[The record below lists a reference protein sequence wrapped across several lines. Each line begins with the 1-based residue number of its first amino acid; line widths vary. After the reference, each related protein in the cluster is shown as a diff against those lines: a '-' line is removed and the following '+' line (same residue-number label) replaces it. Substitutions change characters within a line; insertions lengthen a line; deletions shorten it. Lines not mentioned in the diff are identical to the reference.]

1 MSKASQP
8 LFFTNNGPSR
18 ILEFRFSQLVLS
30 HLSPADGDILQ
41 AAQQNRPHNIK
52 NLSDPIKEAMLA
64 IAGPEAAGPLG
75 IPFNPASSKPRVTH
89 DHLINSGGENAITWT
104 LIHRSYLPPDTQG
117 VNSKCKTGD
126 RIVFDSMIGAPY
138 LQGDHR
144 SANPKGALD
153 FACSFNCR
161 DLLWID
167 SQFCFVSDAYVWD
180 KQYLAQIRKQ
190 SQDRLIYGRPLP
202 GLEPFTYKSACI
214 VYKATAQERFFALDE
229 IAGQA
234 QNTEARFYEGWILRP
249 GSGVIFDLPL
259 NLTVHAPWKEQIFG
273 SVLGF
278 AENGDVIFR
287 LHLGRDNIPC
297 WLLHNLGLTEL
308 IQTNVIMALPGRMV
322 SGAFRI
328 WPAQL
333 FQASCIP
340 AKMEEQCNQT
350 FCDRIVVCS
359 AKFEVGPD
367 DIQKADSPILTELM
381 QGARAVQLCRM
392 RPFPSSAALGL
403 MHHSRMLH
411 SQGFPHAMLNQ
422 PHLGWILRQFV
433 LSKAQHAKTSKDAHT
448 MHPRIAGPSLMEILF
463 LRVDADK
470 RSVSIINGN
479 LVVTVI
485 DASALH
491 AVFGFPVL
499 DKIDLTSQGFGY
511 IQLYAPFTFKYS
523 LYDTVEDSGPIE
535 GSVSISIGAY
545 TEYDRHGTGVIKSS
559 KCHPDAT
566 LTGQRDPAAKKP
578 RHGSG
583 GGGGGQSTQS
593 RAVSRKTASTS
604 SSSFSMKANLRRLD
618 LRSSSRQRQASGSES
633 TAEDSLTGS
642 EVQESESDCAS
653 QLRNG
658 HLVGGLQKEPD
669 GSPEAPLDVDVVMQ
683 GDGGITSDRFP
694 TPK

>member
-1 MSKASQP
+1 MEHS
-8 LFFTNNGPSR
+8 FFIHSGKTSP
-18 ILEFRFSQLVLS
+18 ILEFRFSQQVLS
-30 HLSPADGDILQ
+30 HLSPADVDILQ

-64 IAGPEAAGPLG
+64 ITGPEAAGPLG
-75 IPFNPASSKPRVTH
+75 IPFDAASSKPRVTH
-89 DHLINSGGENAITWT
+89 DHLKNSDGENAITWT

-144 SANPKGALD
+144 SANPKGAID
-153 FACSFNCR
+153 FACSLNCR
-161 DLLWID
+161 DLVWID

-190 SQDRLIYGRPLP
+190 SLDRLIYDRPLP
-202 GLEPFTYKSACI
+202 GLDPITCKAAGIE
-214 VYKATAQERFFALDE
+214 YKATAQERFFALDE
-229 IAGQA
+229 IAAQA
-234 QNTEARFYEGWILRP
+234 QNSEARFYEGSILRP

-259 NLTVHAPWKEQIFG
+259 NFTVHAPWKEQIFG
-273 SVLGF
+273 SVVGF

-287 LHLGRDNIPC
+287 LHLGRDNLPC
-297 WLLHNLGLTEL
+297 WLLYNLGSTEL
-308 IQTNVIMALPGRMV
+308 MQTNVMMALPGRMV

-328 WPAQL
+328 WPPQL
-333 FQASCIP
+333 FQAACIP
-340 AKMEEQCNQT
+340 ADMENKCNQT
-350 FCDRIVVCS
+350 FCDRTVVCS
-359 AKFEVGPD
+359 GKFQVEPD

-381 QGARAVQLCRM
+381 LGVRPLKLCRM
-392 RPFPSSAALGL
+392 RPLPSSAALGL

-422 PHLGWILRQFV
+422 PHLGFILKQFV

-448 MHPRIAGPSLMEILF
+448 MHPKIEGSSLMEILF
-463 LRVDADK
+463 QRVDADE
-470 RSVSIINGN
+470 RTVSINNGTV
-479 LVVTVI
+479 VVTVN

-491 AVFGFPVL
+491 AVFGYPVL

-523 LYDTVEDSGPIE
+523 LYDTVEDYGPIG

-566 LTGQRDPAAKKP
+566 LTGQRGPAVKKP

-593 RAVSRKTASTS
+593 RAVSSKTASTS
-604 SSSFSMKANLRRLD
+604 SSSVSLKANLRRLD

-653 QLRNG
+653 QLGNG
-658 HLVGGLQKEPD
+658 LLVGGLQKEPD

-683 GDGGITSDRFP
+683 GDGGLTSDRLRRND
-694 TPK
+694 T